1 VFACVCFHCNVV
13 VQEEEDREQG
23 VVNFWGIVACRE
35 EKSLIVSFQCLKLIY
50 NNNI

>member
-35 EKSLIVSFQCLKLIY
+35 EKSLIV
-50 NNNI
+50 